1 MKTSLPIDTV
11 YYKIVV
17 SGDKYHCSGI
27 MKYKYTL
34 KSTDTE
40 QDSSMLTLLPLEQFK
55 ATVEIPGYTP
65 TPARIPTFELKI
77 IEKLVQ
83 EPDPNQQ
90 FSILEIGNFGA
101 YKTIYALN
109 PDICVREMKDVLY
122 EILVNVSDAL
132 EHIEMLI
139 KEESDTKTIF

>member
-1 MKTSLPIDTV
+1 MKTSLPIDTI

-40 QDSSMLTLLPLEQFK
+40 QYKTMNKLLPLEQFK
-55 ATVEIPGYTP
+55 ATVEISGYTP
-65 TPARIPTFELKI
+65 VPALIPTFELKI

-83 EPDPNQQ
+83 EPDKQ
-90 FSILEIGNFGA
+90 FTILEKDSFGV

-109 PDICVREMKDVLY
+109 PDICVREMKDALY
-122 EILVNVSDAL
+122 DILDNASEAL

-139 KEESDTKTIF
+139 KEESVPKTIF

>member
-1 MKTSLPIDTV
+1 MKASLPIDTI

-40 QDSSMLTLLPLEQFK
+40 QDKTMDTLLPVGQFK
-55 ATVEIPGYTP
+55 ATVEISGYTP
-65 TPARIPTFELKI
+65 VPALIPTFELKI

-83 EPDPNQQ
+83 EPEPDKQ
-90 FSILEIGNFGA
+90 FTILEKDSFGV

-109 PDICVREMKDVLY
+109 PDICVREMKDALY
-122 EILVNVSDAL
+122 DILDNASEAL

-139 KEESDTKTIF
+139 KEESVPKTIF